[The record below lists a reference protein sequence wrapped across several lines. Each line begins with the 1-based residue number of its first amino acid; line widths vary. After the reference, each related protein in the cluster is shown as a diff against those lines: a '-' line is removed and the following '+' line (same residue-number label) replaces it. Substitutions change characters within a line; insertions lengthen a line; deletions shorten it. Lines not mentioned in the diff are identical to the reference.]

1 MYYRWHHNIVTYIL
15 LSLLLIGPSS
25 ALYDFEG
32 IPFGVTTQ
40 GEVQG
45 DVRTFGIYGL
55 AIPPAECSFSLNRT
69 PRYARAYCGVWGGNE
84 RYTGW
89 VEMTVNDHPPVR
101 VSLGGVDDAGPAA
114 LISGHGVALVG
125 WNLTDLL
132 GPGENI
138 VTVTTSRGESG
149 NRMDG
154 RVYALQVVAV
164 EEDPARPLT
173 RYWITE
179 GNENLHGEGW
189 AGDLQT
195 RKDETS
201 ILFGGVKEQVDWA
214 RLSLLLLATQKGQP
228 DYATFNGH
236 DLGNVAVGEYLPG
249 ARDIGD
255 ECSFNADGGEGTRSR
270 YVDAETFDVTN
281 LAGET
286 NTLTIVR
293 GRDLDDDGSISSTGA
308 TPEGEDYL
316 HPVLAV
322 LEVRPSDASPAPDL
336 SLGDLEVAGAYTG
349 RTADLQAV
357 LRNAGSPPGAAVT
370 VRWTVDGAVIAEE
383 TVVPAARGVQTVR
396 TTWDAVEG
404 QHEIAAVV
412 LTAGDRDTGD
422 NHVAR
427 SVTVGALP
435 DLAVDVGEPYRTD
448 GAGPAPTSSPLPFP
462 LAAWALG
469 VAALAAGRKSRGTC
483 LLVLLL
489 VAAVTV
495 VPAGA
500 SGTFEQYEVPVEVTN
515 IGGSDAAPFQV
526 TVYLDDEKVA
536 ALSLEAGLAAG
547 GTEHL
552 KVPLSTT
559 PGDHTLRVVADESG
573 VIEESDMNNNGAEG
587 RYAFP

>member
-1 MYYRWHHNIVTYIL
+1 MYYARHHQIVLCIL
-15 LSLLLIGPSS
+15 LSLILIGPSS

-32 IPFGVTTQ
+32 VPFDVTAQ

-45 DVRTFGIYGL
+45 DVRTFGTYGL
-55 AIPPAECSFSLNRT
+55 AIPPVECSFSLNHT

-101 VSLGGVDDAGPAA
+101 VSLGGVDDAGDAA
-114 LISGHGVALVG
+114 LISGHGVAWEG
-125 WNLTDLL
+125 WDLTGLL
-132 GPGENI
+132 RPGENT
-138 VTVTTSRGESG
+138 VTVTTSRGETG
-149 NRMDG
+149 NRLDG

-173 RYWITE
+173 RYWIAE

-201 ILFGGVKEQVDWA
+201 ISFGGVKEQVAGA
-214 RLSLLLLATQKGQP
+214 RLTLLLLATQKGQP

-236 DLGNVAVGEYLPG
+236 DLGSVAGGEYLPG

-255 ECSFNADGGEGTRSR
+255 ERSFNADGGEGTRSR
-270 YVDAETFDVTN
+270 YVDAETFDVTD

-286 NTLTIVR
+286 NTLTIAR
-293 GRDLDDDGSISSTGA
+293 GRDLDGDGSISSTGA

-322 LEVRPSDASPAPDL
+322 LAVQPAATSPAPDL
-336 SLGDLEVAGAYTG
+336 SLGDLAVSGAYTG

-357 LRNAGSPPGAAVT
+357 LRNAGSLPGAPVT

-383 TVVPAARGVQTVR
+383 TVVPAARGVQTVHA
-396 TTWDAVEG
+396 TWDAVEG
-404 QHEIAAVV
+404 RHEIAAVV
-412 LTAGDRDTGD
+412 SAAGDRGTGD
-422 NHVAR
+422 NGVAR

-435 DLAVDVGEPYRTD
+435 DLAVDIDEPYRAD

-500 SGTFEQYEVPVEVTN
+500 AGAYEQYEVPVEVKN
-515 IGGSDAAPFQV
+515 LGGSDAAPFQV
-526 TVYLDDEKVA
+526 TVYLDGEKVA

-559 PGDHTLRVVADESG
+559 PGDHTLRVVADENG
-573 VIEESDMNNNGAEG
+573 VIEESDTNNNAAEG